1 MVRYCTDGGQV
12 VEITDWDAI
21 TSELQRFCDGG
32 TVHIESD
39 TASCESGDAVF
50 TVYANGRIKGEM
62 PLHEFDGE
70 VELLEFDH
78 EAGMITAESETDS
91 YTFEKP

>member
-1 MVRYCTDGGQV
+1 MATDEAT

-21 TSELQRFCDGG
+21 TTELERFCDGG
-32 TVHIESD
+32 ELHVESD
-39 TASCESGDAVF
+39 TASCEHGDAVF

-70 VELLEFDH
+70 VATLEFDH
-78 EAGMITAESETDS
+78 EAGTITAKSEAET